1 MISILICFSIKY
13 LRYLFLKKFKSILF
27 IDCKRKRFEKFPFY
41 FLTFMIST
49 LYVALLTYGLVWM
62 VVIIAFRIN
71 IPDTV
76 AGLTVLAAGTSLP
89 EVVSS
94 IIITRKG
101 KGEMA
106 MSNSIGSN
114 VFDILVCLGLPW
126 FLENTIIKP
135 FTVINVYSGGIFYS
149 SGILLCSIIILMAC
163 FIINKWMMSKKFGIL
178 MFIIW
183 IFVTI
188 ITCLFEYDVFGKF
201 SVPLC

>member
-1 MISILICFSIKY
+1 
-13 LRYLFLKKFKSILF
+13 
-27 IDCKRKRFEKFPFY
+27 
-41 FLTFMIST
+41 
-49 LYVALLTYGLVWM
+49 VLVWM
-62 VVIIAFRIN
+62 VVIIAFRLN

-76 AGLTVLAAGTSLP
+76 AGLTLLAAGTSLP
-89 EVVSS
+89 EVVSC

-126 FLENTIIKP
+126 FIENTIIKP

-163 FIINKWMMSKKFGIL
+163 FILNKWILSKKFGIL
-178 MFIIW
+178 MFITW
-183 IFVTI
+183 IVFTI

-201 SVPLC
+201 SVPTC